1 MKTNYSLKM
10 TATMALVLCLT
21 VTALFALIPTA
32 AANTPTYAFLT
43 VSPNPVGVNQQAS
56 IIMWID
62 KIDPTTAGP
71 QGSVWEG
78 FQVLVTKPDGT
89 TTTLGP
95 FKADPAAFAY
105 TLYTPDQVGTYTLKF
120 TFPGQQVTGMG
131 AIIPIPINDYYQ
143 PSSFTTTL
151 TVQNNP
157 VTALPQTPLPSDI
170 WTRPIN
176 AQNQNWYTISGNW
189 LGTGATT
196 FGNTAYSWS
205 GNFNPNSLA
214 PNSAHIVWRKSI
226 TLGGLIGGE
235 YGGTSTSNY
244 YTGKSYEPKFTPPVI
259 INGVIYYNEPDAPK
273 EGFYAVDLRTG
284 ETLWWQN
291 SSGPV
296 TQMGL
301 TGLLGYNGYAG
312 ITCGQILKLQTPN
325 EEGGRGYLWYMGLEN
340 GLGSPAVYRL
350 YDAQTGQEI
359 LTFKNAIDAGTR
371 IVGPNGEMLV
381 YFLDGTFNWLAMWNS
396 TKAIGA
402 GGTSSTGL
410 WTWRLPVGAE
420 VNWQDGIQWNV
431 TVPPIFGQTIYQID
445 SGIILATTGNI
456 FLPQNWQMEAAYDA
470 QTGKSLWIENRT
482 TPAGATQFGLMG
494 PLKNGIYAEFDKGAT
509 QWTGYSASTGKQI
522 WGPSEPYTNA
532 WGSQPSESLE
542 AYGNI
547 YQVAIDGI
555 HSLELSTGKKLWDFT
570 ADNSGSEFPGFSTY
584 PFLAAMMTVADG
596 KVFAATGNSHGDPLF
611 RGAKLYAIDATSGKQ
626 VWNINGFFLDTMPV
640 ADGYLVGFNG
650 YDNSVYCFGKS
661 QSAVSVEASP
671 GVGNTVT
678 VQGTVT
684 DQSPGTTCKGT
695 PAKGTPAISDN
706 DMTAWMEY
714 LYMQQSMPTNAKGV
728 SIELK
733 ATDSSGQ
740 TTVIGTVT
748 SDINGQFQAAW
759 TPPTSGLYTVTATFV
774 GSNSYYSSHG
784 QTAISVSATG
794 ATPAPSPES
803 KGLSNDTLGM
813 YIIVAAVII
822 VIAIAIVAVL
832 IVRKKA

>member
-1 MKTNYSLKM
+1 
-10 TATMALVLCLT
+10 
-21 VTALFALIPTA
+21 
-32 AANTPTYAFLT
+32 
-43 VSPNPVGVNQQAS
+43 
-56 IIMWID
+56 
-62 KIDPTTAGP
+62 
-71 QGSVWEG
+71 
-78 FQVLVTKPDGT
+78 
-89 TTTLGP
+89 
-95 FKADPAAFAY
+95 
-105 TLYTPDQVGTYTLKF
+105 
-120 TFPGQQVTGMG
+120 
-131 AIIPIPINDYYQ
+131 
-143 PSSFTTTL
+143 
-151 TVQNNP
+151 
-157 VTALPQTPLPSDI
+157 
-170 WTRPIN
+170 
-176 AQNQNWYTISGNW
+176 
-189 LGTGATT
+189 
-196 FGNTAYSWS
+196 
-205 GNFNPNSLA
+205 
-214 PNSAHIVWRKSI
+214 
-226 TLGGLIGGE
+226 
-235 YGGTSTSNY
+235 
-244 YTGKSYEPKFTPPVI
+244 
-259 INGVIYYNEPDAPK
+259 
-273 EGFYAVDLRTG
+273 
-284 ETLWWQN
+284 
-291 SSGPV
+291 
-296 TQMGL
+296 
-301 TGLLGYNGYAG
+301 
-312 ITCGQILKLQTPN
+312 
-325 EEGGRGYLWYMGLEN
+325 
-340 GLGSPAVYRL
+340 
-350 YDAQTGQEI
+350 
-359 LTFKNAIDAGTR
+359 
-371 IVGPNGEMLV
+371 
-381 YFLDGTFNWLAMWNS
+381 
-396 TKAIGA
+396 
-402 GGTSSTGL
+402 
-410 WTWRLPVGAE
+410 
-420 VNWQDGIQWNV
+420 
-431 TVPPIFGQTIYQID
+431 
-445 SGIILATTGNI
+445 
-456 FLPQNWQMEAAYDA
+456 MEAAYDA

-555 HSLELSTGKKLWDFT
+555 HSLELSTGNRLWDFT

-661 QSAVSVEASP
+661 QSAVSVEATP

-678 VQGTVT
+678 VQGTIT